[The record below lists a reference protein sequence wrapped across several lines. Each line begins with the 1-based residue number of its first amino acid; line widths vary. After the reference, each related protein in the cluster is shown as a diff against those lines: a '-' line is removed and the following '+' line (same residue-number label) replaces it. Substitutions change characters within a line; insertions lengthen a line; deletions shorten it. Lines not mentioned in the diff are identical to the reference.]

1 MRQCAY
7 NVAHVFANRGGSKT
21 CGNCSCFGKNYY
33 SYSTVFGQWVD
44 ENTVLIYTG
53 KTSNSSSQHQLYKS
67 VFPDWVNVFEYSDG
81 RRYYS
86 GCDLIGYKSVWDV
99 NDRMR
104 LIDYYF
110 KTLYYKFDEIKN
122 APKKHSA
129 RFGFQEWDDAL
140 SLCELYEDTS
150 VKKWLKI
157 KGRNDKFWRLVK
169 RMVRALMDGCNT
181 VKQVFIRMYGE
192 AAWKEY
198 YDFCEKFRKADRQKE
213 RTQKIAKYL
222 GVGDPYDKHSKYHLL
237 SPEQIRKLTAAERL
251 HYKFEVLR
259 LKDIDA
265 HREEKEKANEE
276 SYKRWFKW
284 VVGEPVVVKD
294 NPWGVYVERNKIKRC
309 RNMFTGDV
317 INIDEKDYSYNIY
330 LTEAPVRLAY
340 ERCYQFCFDEY
351 KRADDKKK
359 WLEDFYAHCKDVA
372 LCVQAQNILI
382 EHHAENIR
390 SRHYDAAYRLTDEV
404 ACGMTEEELAICK
417 EYIRKQ
423 DKYYADQEARAR
435 ALLIRRQREEEERR
449 KEKELQEKLKSEE
462 IEACVLRGIEGARDL
477 WKLHY
482 MSDTSAMSRAKV
494 NPSEFYDG
502 GNVLLRFNLDKTIVE
517 TSMGI
522 RIDVSTCKKLFRI
535 IKIWHE
541 HPEKFSPRKIQ
552 THFSGEYTIVSYEND
567 ILTAGCHK
575 IAYTEMERMYDSI
588 MSLEKVA

>member
-140 SLCELYEDTS
+140 SLCELYKDTS

-259 LKDIDA
+259 LKEVDVSYEE
-265 HREEKEKANEE
+265 RYEKERQ
-276 SYKRWFKW
+276 SYKNFYKW
-284 VVGEPVVVKD
+284 VTGHQIEYSRYGLYGFTRSLDDKVHK
-294 NPWGVYVERNKIKRC
+294 C
-309 RNMFTGDV
+309 RNMFNG
-317 INIDEKDYSYNIY
+317 EEYNIERVDAHAY
-330 LTEAPVRLAY
+330 NWDFKSTVILSKTEFA
-340 ERCYQFCFDEY
+340 QY
-351 KRADDKKK
+351 KNTENKEA
-359 WLEDFYAHCKDVA
+359 WLREFYSEVKEAAFNVK
-372 LCVQAQNILI
+372 AQNIL
-382 EHHAENIR
+382 ESHKAGTGDLFER
-390 SRHYDAAYRLTDEV
+390 VYQMTDEL
-404 ACGMTEEELAICK
+404 AASMTAEELAIVS

-423 DKYYADQEARAR
+423 DKYYADKDARER
-435 ALLIRRQREEEERR
+435 AEKIRRQREAEERR
-449 KEKELQEKLKSEE
+449 KEKELQEKLKNEQ

-535 IKIWHE
+535 IKVWHE
-541 HPEKFSPRKIQ
+541 HPEKFSPRKVQ
-552 THFSGEYTIVSYEND
+552 THFSGEYTIVSYKND